1 MTLSITV
8 TDLARLAGGQVLGDG
23 KLALEGVRAL
33 DEATPDC
40 VSPLLRRRLLEGL
53 GLLPGAVL
61 ASEALAVAAL
71 EHGIGAAIVHGE
83 PVIALARVIDHFHP
97 PDVERGFVHPAA
109 AVDPGAVVHPSA
121 WIGPGAV
128 IEAGARVGE
137 GSWIGPNAVVC
148 GAARIGRFVRIGPCA
163 VIGHEGFGFVP
174 SPDGPIKVRQVGTVE
189 IGDFVEIGAA
199 ACVDRAT
206 LGVTRVG
213 QGSKLDNLVQVGHNT
228 TVGRRVLVAAQAGL
242 AGSTAVDDD
251 VMIGG
256 QAGVGD
262 HLRIGRGARVAGKS
276 GVIGDVDAGVAVAG
290 YPAVERRKWLR
301 TMARLAALDGRLPET
316 GADET

>member
-1 MTLSITV
+1 MTVSITV
-8 TDLARLAGGQVLGDG
+8 NDLARLVGGRALGD
-23 KLALEGVRAL
+23 LALVLSGVRAI
-33 DEATPDC
+33 DEAAADC
-40 VSPLLRRRLLEGL
+40 VSPLLRRRLLNGS
-53 GLLPGAVL
+53 GVAPGAVL
-61 ASEALAVAAL
+61 ASAALAAEALGRGVGAVVA
-71 EHGIGAAIVHGE
+71 HDE
-83 PVIALARVIDHFHP
+83 PVIALARVIDFFHP
-97 PDVERGFVHPAA
+97 GPEQPGFAHPSAVIEPGAAVHPT
-109 AVDPGAVVHPSA
+109 A

-137 GSWIGPNAVVC
+137 GSWIGPNAVIC

-174 SPDGPIKVRQVGTVE
+174 APDGPVKVRQVGVVE
-189 IGDFVEIGAA
+189 IGDFAEIGAA

-213 QGSKLDNLVQVGHNT
+213 QGAKLDNLVQVGHNAQ
-228 TVGRRVLVAAQAGL
+228 VGRRVLIAAQAGL
-242 AGSTAVDDD
+242 AGSTVVEDDA
-251 VMIGG
+251 MIGG

-276 GVIGDVDAGVAVAG
+276 GVVGDVDAGATVAG
-290 YPAVERRKWLR
+290 FPAIGRQRWLR
-301 TMARLAALDGRLPET
+301 SMARLAALADRRRET